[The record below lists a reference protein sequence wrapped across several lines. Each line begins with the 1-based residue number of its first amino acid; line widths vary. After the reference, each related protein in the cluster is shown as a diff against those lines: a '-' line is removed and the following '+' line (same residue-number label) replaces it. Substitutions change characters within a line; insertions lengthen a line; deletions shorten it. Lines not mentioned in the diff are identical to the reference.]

1 MVSRRTGHTLILAAA
16 MLVGFSTVHGCSTET
31 PGRIRSYLGPA
42 TDAAGV
48 STSSVSKPVPL
59 PQGGL
64 KAGLLVVTDTS
75 TPDSAPPLSESMS
88 ALMVD
93 LVRESLEQD
102 LPIHVIKVLPPP
114 QIPSLERPTNVL
126 ELGRRHEVD
135 HLILAIHTSRDLEMP
150 TYLGQ
155 GRMMT
160 QLTGVTVV
168 NDAMVEMA
176 LLDVKNERVV
186 VQAQGEGSETMEELD
201 TPIGTNQP
209 SKEEA
214 RDILRINAAKNAL
227 DRTMMEFNR
236 GFAEAYQDQ

>member
-16 MLVGFSTVHGCSTET
+16 TLVGFSMVHGCSTET

-42 TDAAGV
+42 IDAAGA

-75 TPDSAPPLSESMS
+75 TLDSAPPLSESMS

-93 LVRESLEQD
+93 LVRESLEHE
-102 LPIHVIKVLPPP
+102 LPIHVVKVLPTPEILAKEHP
-114 QIPSLERPTNVL
+114 INVL

-135 HLILAIHTSRDLEMP
+135 HVVLAIHTSRDFETP
-150 TYLGQ
+150 SYFGQ

-176 LLDVKNERVV
+176 LLDVKNERVLI
-186 VQAQGEGSETMEELD
+186 QAHGQGSEAMEELD